1 MIQCISQLGRAAYDY
16 RLSVA
21 FERHAHQLLTCM
33 LPAANCVHAPVAALQ
48 IDFRAL
54 DDADTIAQPMGAEQ
68 AAPAA
73 LAEPELQLLLASVA
87 D

>member
-1 MIQCISQLGRAAYDY
+1 
-16 RLSVA
+16 
-21 FERHAHQLLTCM
+21 M